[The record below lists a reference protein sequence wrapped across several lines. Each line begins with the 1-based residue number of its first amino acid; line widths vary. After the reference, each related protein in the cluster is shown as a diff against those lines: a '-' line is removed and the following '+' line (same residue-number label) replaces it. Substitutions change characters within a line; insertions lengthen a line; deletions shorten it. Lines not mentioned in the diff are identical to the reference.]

1 CTHRRHLLLKLLS
14 KLQMIEMGEC
24 LSTKYKNCDTNLLW
38 HCSVTPHTLEEAKQM
53 HIVRMA
59 NVFLLN
65 IKTVMLNYYGGHKWY
80 ASFNKVNKHNTWCQ
94 YCSDAKMGHK
104 TDEMPEGS
112 KIPKKVISLGEL
124 VQRKFTEIS
133 KKLKKPKLSSH
144 NSFSTFGWKDLWNFL
159 RNNWKQ
165 VMGISMLRDFV
176 VAFVVDRV
184 SEYRVI
190 SALENGTKPVP
201 KPDKDHSYYHVICG
215 EHGTGKTTLARMEA
229 KNVGRGVIYVDVPP
243 DFEDLGKSF
252 GKAINMF
259 FLEDIS
265 IISLLVR
272 KFFLTG
278 SESAISSYQWRR
290 VKEVFRRISEE
301 YQEKHKKPTVI
312 IYDNVSQLIPEN
324 SKVLD
329 ILQDEAKRSADEGTY
344 VAVFVT
350 NEGSVLHRMESHS
363 SWSRA
368 KQPVVEVGDLSEEE
382 SMKYLIEKRKI
393 AEVDARKIYEL
404 VGGRVVELKSVADDF
419 LFGQSFKVIK
429 QTILNETEK
438 KFQSAQLLPGD
449 KYYEIG
455 KNIIRDLLSSK
466 ELRFLEFKKFFSNG
480 EGLNEVLKSNIFAYH
495 PSKNTV
501 TFRSQSVEC
510 YVREK

>member
-1 CTHRRHLLLKLLS
+1 M
-14 KLQMIEMGEC
+14 Q
-24 LSTKYKNCDTNLLW
+24 
-38 HCSVTPHTLEEAKQM
+38 
-53 HIVRMA
+53 
-59 NVFLLN
+59 
-65 IKTVMLNYYGGHKWY
+65 
-80 ASFNKVNKHNTWCQ
+80 
-94 YCSDAKMGHK
+94 
-104 TDEMPEGS
+104 
-112 KIPKKVISLGEL
+112 KKFI
-124 VQRKFTEIS
+124 EIS
-133 KKLKKPKLSSH
+133 KKLKKTKPSSH
-144 NSFSTFGWKDLWNFL
+144 TSFATSGWIDLWNFL

-165 VMGISMLRDFV
+165 VMGISILTDFL
-176 VAFVVDRV
+176 VAFVMDRV

-201 KPDKDHSYYHVICG
+201 KVMNEQFISRPRISETLKKVFQPDVDHSYYHVICG

-243 DFEDLGKSF
+243 NFEDLGRSF

-278 SESAISSYQWRR
+278 SESAISSHQWRR
-290 VKEVFRRISEE
+290 VMQVFNRISEE
-301 YQEKHKKPTVI
+301 YKEKHKKPTVI

-329 ILQDEAKRSADEGTY
+329 ILQDEAKRSADERTY

-350 NEGSVLHRMESHS
+350 SEGSVPHRMESRS

-368 KQPVVEVGDLSEEE
+368 KKPVVEIGDLSEEE
-382 SMKYLIEKRKI
+382 SIKYLIEKRKI
-393 AEVDARKIYEL
+393 AEVNARKIYEL
-404 VGGRVVELKSVADDF
+404 VGGRIVELKSVADDF
-419 LFGQSFKVIK
+419 LSGQSFQVIK
-429 QTILNETEK
+429 QAILNQTEK

-466 ELRFLEFKKFFSNG
+466 ELRFLEFRKFFSNG
-480 EGLNEVLKSNIFAYH
+480 EGLNEVLKNNIFAYH
-495 PSKNTV
+495 PSNNTV
-501 TFRSQSVEC
+501 TFQSQSVEC
-510 YVREK
+510 YVRENANIFFK